1 VKHKPKIS
9 VIVPTFNQEKYL
21 GRCLR
26 SLLDQTLENKDYEII
41 VINDGSN
48 DKTNFVT
55 ELFKDEIKVIKNRVN
70 KGLPYAINKGIL
82 AARGRYIVRVDSD
95 DYVNKEFLN
104 IPYNFLSSNPEI
116 DAVSC
121 DYFLVDEKEV
131 ILKRENS
138 EKKPVG
144 CGIMFRVEH
153 LLELGLYDKTFL
165 VHEDKDLR
173 YRFLKK
179 YKIFRIPLPLYRYR
193 KHNSNITNNRAKM
206 KSHLKKLKQKHK
218 VKKI

>member
-1 VKHKPKIS
+1 MKHKPKIS

-193 KHNSNITNNRAKM
+193 KHNSNITNNIAKM
-206 KSHLKKLKQKHK
+206 KSHLKKLKKKHK
-218 VKKI
+218 V

>member
-1 VKHKPKIS
+1 MKYKPKIS

-26 SLLDQTLENKDYEII
+26 SLLDQTLESKDYEII
-41 VINDGSN
+41 VIDDGSK

-55 ELFKDEIKVIKNRVN
+55 ELFKDEIKVIRNRAN
-70 KGLPYAINKGIL
+70 KGLPFSINQGIL
-82 AARGRYIVRVDSD
+82 AAKGRFVVRVDSD

-104 IPYNFLSSNPEI
+104 IPYNFLSANPEI

-131 ILKRENS
+131 ILRRENS
-138 EKKPVG
+138 EKNPVG

-153 LLELGLYDKTFL
+153 LLELGLYDNTFL

-193 KHNSNITNNRAKM
+193 KHNSNITNNRAQM
-206 KSHLKKLKQKHK
+206 KSHLKRLKQKHK